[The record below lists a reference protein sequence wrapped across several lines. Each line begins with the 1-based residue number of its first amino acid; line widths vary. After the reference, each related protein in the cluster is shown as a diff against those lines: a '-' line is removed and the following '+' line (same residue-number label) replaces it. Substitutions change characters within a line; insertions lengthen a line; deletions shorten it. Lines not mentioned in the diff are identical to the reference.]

1 MRLRIKGVALALGAA
16 LVLGLFPGCASTNAS
31 NNKVTLLFSYW
42 DTNQQAGMQSI
53 INAFEKQHPNIE
65 INLQVTPWD
74 SYWTKLQAN
83 AEGGQMPDIFW
94 MHASNELKFAK
105 AGKLLEIP
113 SNSLDWSQY
122 PSELVGM
129 YTYKGK
135 HYGVPKDFDT
145 IGLWY
150 NKQIFDAKGIPY
162 PDDTWDWNKMETV
175 AKELTDPSKGIYGY
189 LSPCD
194 QQQGFYS
201 FIYQNGGSVIN
212 SGYTKSTWDQQA
224 NIDALRFAIN
234 FAQVDKSSPTTNQ
247 FASTNNIQYFT
258 SGKGAML
265 ELGSWNMNQLMSDAN
280 VQKFGDVAVLPKGKV
295 RATMLNGLSYAVGA
309 DTKHPKEALEFAE
322 FAGSKEA
329 NILQAESGAAIPAY
343 TAVDDVW
350 VNHFNTKHVKSYID
364 MLPYAVLY
372 PQGFDGYAA
381 FNIVETTIANE
392 MYTKQISVENGVKQ
406 LQKNM
411 NDALAG
417 NLQ

>member
-150 NKQIFDAKGIPY
+150 NKQIFDAKGVP
-162 PDDTWDWNKMETV
+162 
-175 AKELTDPSKGIYGY
+175 
-189 LSPCD
+189 
-194 QQQGFYS
+194 
-201 FIYQNGGSVIN
+201 
-212 SGYTKSTWDQQA
+212 
-224 NIDALRFAIN
+224 
-234 FAQVDKSSPTTNQ
+234 
-247 FASTNNIQYFT
+247 
-258 SGKGAML
+258 
-265 ELGSWNMNQLMSDAN
+265 
-280 VQKFGDVAVLPKGKV
+280 
-295 RATMLNGLSYAVGA
+295 
-309 DTKHPKEALEFAE
+309 
-322 FAGSKEA
+322 
-329 NILQAESGAAIPAY
+329 
-343 TAVDDVW
+343 
-350 VNHFNTKHVKSYID
+350 
-364 MLPYAVLY
+364 
-372 PQGFDGYAA
+372 
-381 FNIVETTIANE
+381 
-392 MYTKQISVENGVKQ
+392 
-406 LQKNM
+406 
-411 NDALAG
+411 
-417 NLQ
+417 